1 MLTGIFT
8 PTEVAAIAVAY
19 LLLINTFIYR
29 EFDWKNPLRAL
40 KESVVTISGIM
51 MIFPAASLYTM
62 ILTLN
67 DAPQTFAAMMLG
79 ISSNINVLC
88 LLLNIM
94 LLVVGMFMGNTE
106 AILLIVPIVAPL
118 MTGLGVDASIL
129 PS

>member
-19 LLLINTFIYR
+19 VLLINICIYR
-29 EFDWKNPLRAL
+29 EFDLKNIMNAL
-40 KESVVTISGIM
+40 KESVGTIASIM

-67 DAPQTFAAMMLG
+67 NAPQMFANTMLG
-79 ISSNINVLC
+79 ISSNVNVLF

-94 LLVVGMFMGNTE
+94 LLIVGMFMGNTE
-106 AILLIVPIVAPL
+106 AILLLVPIIAPL
-118 MTGLGVDASIL
+118 MTSLGVDVVHLAS
-129 PS
+129 